1 MDKHVNTVSR
11 ACFHHLRALR
21 HIRPAVTTED
31 TNMVACSAVGA
42 HLDYA
47 IAVLIGVSKKN
58 MLNLLQRIQNAL
70 ARCVVNVKLPRCSND
85 L

>member
-1 MDKHVNTVSR
+1 MNKVVF
-11 ACFHHLRALR
+11 AALR

-31 TNMVACSAVGA
+31 ANLIACSAVGA
-42 HLDYA
+42 RLVYA
-47 IAVLIGVSKKN
+47 NAVLNWVSKKN